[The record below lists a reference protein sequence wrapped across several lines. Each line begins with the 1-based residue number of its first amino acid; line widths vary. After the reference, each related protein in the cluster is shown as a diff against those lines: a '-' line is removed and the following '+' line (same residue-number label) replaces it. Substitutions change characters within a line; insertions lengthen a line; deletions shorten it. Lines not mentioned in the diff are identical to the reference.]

1 MATESEHRSEGTSPL
16 RFDLPDRSGWVQIMA
31 LPVVMLVLAVLVA
44 VIE

>member
-1 MATESEHRSEGTSPL
+1 METEFERHSEAALPL
-16 RFDLPDRSGWVQIMA
+16 QFDLPDRAAWVQIMA